1 MLRRRT
7 IVLLLASCL
16 LLTAA
21 PSNLNA
27 SAGGAGKL
35 SLNTSG
41 GQRPVG
47 QAEGPGRVGG
57 QVPPMWFNIRTYGAT
72 PGDDSDDDGAAI
84 NAAINAF
91 NAAGRGRLYVPAG
104 DYYTPRC
111 NLAAI
116 TANGVV
122 FGDGHTDSN
131 SPSIGTNVSRIRCGS
146 ATAVLFTVNSSS
158 LTFRDLAL
166 TNTARETPTAGAGIR
181 VTNRTNPFQQVSY
194 ESISVERFYDLLDIE
209 VGNNWVAFNCWFRA
223 PVRYGAHIRNL
234 LVPDTGGWA
243 VIKSSFVSDT
253 GRGVGIFAESCGGAK
268 ILATNILGMAQAV
281 KTTGTS
287 TGILT
292 IGGGSNFENLTGI
305 PLELA
310 GWHSVKILGVEFG
323 MWDVGNIEAIKLTGV
338 KNGQILG
345 CVFNAPRGGDYAINL
360 VNCEGVKVADMD
372 PGRYHH
378 LTNISGTWEPYKDG
392 NAGNLNLTL
401 LGGWSNAAGWAPST
415 VAFIGNEVRLTVNI
429 SGGRAN
435 TKFAEL
441 PVYFRPKAKRRFTAH
456 VSGGGSCGVVIDTNG
471 DMTQVDAPNNG
482 HMSLEVSFRP

>member
-27 SAGGAGKL
+27 FAGGAGE
-35 SLNTSG
+35 SS
-41 GQRPVG
+41 P
-47 QAEGPGRVGG
+47 QARGDG
-57 QVPPMWFNIRTYGAT
+57 QVPPAWFNIRTYGAT

-84 NAAINAF
+84 NAAIAAF

-111 NLAAI
+111 NLTAI
-116 TANGVV
+116 TANGIV

-146 ATAVLFTVNSSS
+146 ATAVLFTVNSNS

-166 TNTARETPTAGAGIR
+166 TNTARATPTAGAGIR

-234 LVPDTGGWA
+234 LLPDTGGWA

-253 GRGVGIFAESCGGAK
+253 GRGVGIRVRSCGGAK

-281 KTTGTS
+281 VADLSSGH
-287 TGILT
+287 TGIMT
-292 IGGGSNFENLTGI
+292 IGAGCNFENLTGI
-305 PLELA
+305 PIEITD
-310 GWHSVKILGVEFG
+310 WHSVKILGVEFG
-323 MWDVGNIEAIKLTGV
+323 MWDVANVEAIKLTGV

-345 CVFNAPRGGDYAINL
+345 CAFNAPRGGDYAINL

-372 PGRYHH
+372 PGGYHH
-378 LTNISGTWEPYKDG
+378 LTNLSGTWEPYTSG
-392 NAGNLNLTL
+392 NAGNLKLTL
-401 LGGWSNAAGWAPST
+401 QNGWSNAAGWAPST
-415 VAFIGNEVRLTVNI
+415 VALVGNEIRLTVNI